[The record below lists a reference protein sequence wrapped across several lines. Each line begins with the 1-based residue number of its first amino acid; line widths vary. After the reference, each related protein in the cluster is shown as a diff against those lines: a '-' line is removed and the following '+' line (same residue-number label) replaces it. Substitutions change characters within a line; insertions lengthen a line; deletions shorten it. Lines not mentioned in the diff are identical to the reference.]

1 MSVNLLTKIISSCLA
16 ILLLFITAFIIWA
29 WQEMDKPYQINQS
42 YHSIKTELEA
52 DIALSLEQYLGSG
65 NSSKLQKAEKQLS
78 KIKNTAITWINREQK
93 QAITA
98 SISVLQK
105 AIQQARAAGK
115 LAADP
120 EILMINNEME
130 RQAIINDLV
139 ILITQS
145 TSSEKVKI
153 GYQKQ
158 LLVISQRLQKISIL
172 RQRYLQQ
179 KQEQIKKHL
188 LDENSLIEHNL
199 KRLVAMPSLGILKT
213 EELDEFSFDDP
224 QTIDIAIEN
233 INRLQSLTRRYPKEL
248 SNTSLM
254 LNRAMQSRDNLAL
267 YLHKVTKQFSLFASV
282 VDQQKLKITNQVKLI
297 GSISLLLFII
307 LIIIS
312 TLLQLKTLNF
322 IRMLLPFFDALATG
336 NFNHQLKLSCKFSE
350 FNSVNSAILQLQNY
364 LKGLTTSLHKQS
376 QQALSASHILQK
388 RTLQA
393 SNSSQQQLQQTEL
406 VSVAINELSNSF
418 DEVTQNAADT
428 CQQTD
433 KAVTLVS
440 NADKALQVE
449 AQKTKLLSDNILSL
463 SKLVKQLMADT
474 HSINNVLD
482 VINNVSEQTNL
493 LALNAAIEAARAGEQ
508 GRGFA
513 VVADEVRALAI
524 RTSNSTN
531 EIQEIINQLVNT
543 AKQANDY
550 VLEQSDVAIDCAQ
563 HSLSVQQQLQSVSNI
578 IDNIYSYN
586 SSIASA
592 TEQQAV
598 TIKNVATNTRSIEQ
612 LSNKVTSNMLDIDKS
627 SEMIKEISEVLNS
640 LVKQLK
646 TS

>member
-640 LVKQLK
+640 LVTQLK